1 MGRRV
6 LRAVLLR
13 NFVYLLR
20 EYGVPAGADQ
30 YLELLRGI
38 RRGMAADLEALYL
51 FARLCFVKRVEYND
65 AYHRAFAFY
74 FYGVDLPAVA
84 LNDPNVV
91 YTKQFRDWLREA
103 IERGEIQ
110 PVTQNL
116 SREELMRLFEERLRE
131 QSEAH
136 HGGNKWIGTGGTSPF
151 GHSGAPVPGG
161 FRVFGDSLNRSAS
174 KVIGDRRYVE
184 YSSEQSLAG
193 GNIRSALAVLK
204 HMKPH
209 GAPTELDVP
218 ETIYRTARAGGE
230 IELEFRPE
238 LRDRI
243 QVVLLLDNGGTSMLP
258 FVDVT
263 RELFYRVR
271 DRFRECKTFFFHN
284 TPYDILFTDARR
296 TRGIPTERF
305 LKEQH
310 PDTRLIIVGDASMAP
325 DELYSAYG
333 SINYGEESAEP
344 GIYWLRRMRERFAHS
359 VWLNPLPRSGWAD
372 GRGPWTLRQIREV
385 FPMQDMTLAGIRQA
399 VEILSRPSK

>member
-1 MGRRV
+1 M
-6 LRAVLLR
+6 LRKFL
-13 NFVYLLR
+13 YLLR
-20 EYGVPAGADQ
+20 DYGLPVGPDQ
-30 YLELLRGI
+30 YLELLRGL
-38 RRGMAADLEALYL
+38 RRGMAEDLDALYL
-51 FARLCFVKRVEYND
+51 FARLCFVKRVEHND
-65 AYHRAFAFY
+65 AYHRAFALF

-84 LNDPNVV
+84 LDDPNLV

-116 SREELMRLFEERLRE
+116 SREELMRRFEATLRE
-131 QSEAH
+131 QMEAH
-136 HGGNKWIGTGGTSPF
+136 NGGNKWIGTGGTSPF
-151 GHSGAPVPGG
+151 GHSGAAMDNGV
-161 FRVFGDSLNRSAS
+161 RVFGDSRNRAAS

-184 YSSEQSLAG
+184 YSADQYLAG
-193 GNIRSALAVLK
+193 GNIRQALAVLK

-209 GAPTELDVP
+209 GAPTELDIP

-243 QVVLLLDNGGTSMLP
+243 QVVLLLDNGGTSMSP

-284 TPYDILFTDARR
+284 CPYDILFTDSQR
-296 TRGIPTERF
+296 TRGVPTERF

-325 DELYSAYG
+325 DELYAAYG

-344 GIYWLRRMRERFAHS
+344 GIYWLRALRERFAHS
-359 VWLNPLPRSGWAD
+359 VWLNPLPRNGWEN

-385 FPMQDMTLAGIRQA
+385 FPMEDMTLAGIKRA
-399 VEILSRPSK
+399 VEILSRPTR